1 MKSRIVIISNPVAKR
16 ASGKKVA
23 MASYFLQSKGYDVT
37 VRFTEKQGDAEHLA
51 KAALDDSPRIV
62 IAAGGDGTFNE
73 VVNGIAGSDTPV
85 AILPLGTTNV
95 LAKELDIPEDV
106 HGAMS
111 AAVGN
116 TAKTVYLGRIALT
129 KSPAKSRLFLV
140 MAGIGLDGSA
150 VLGVNDSIKK
160 ISGKGSYLYSGFKT
174 WLKSVQEELV
184 FQVNGS
190 TFRGYSAVIGNAAK
204 YGGHFKITPDARLID
219 PNLYICIFHGRKRS
233 DMVRYVLGI
242 VTGGRHL
249 KFKDV
254 TYLKAES
261 ITINGKAHI
270 QLDGDYYGMT
280 PARVEVAKQAV
291 RLIY

>member
-1 MKSRIVIISNPVAKR
+1 MKSKIVIICNPVAKR
-16 ASGKKVA
+16 ASGKKAA
-23 MASYFLQSKGYDVT
+23 MASYYLQSKGYDVT
-37 VRFTEKQGDAEHLA
+37 VRFTEKKGDAEDLA
-51 KAALDDSPRIV
+51 KAALKDSPGIV

-73 VVNGIAGSDTPV
+73 VANAVAGSDTPV

-111 AAVGN
+111 AAVRK
-116 TAKTVYLGRIALT
+116 TAKTVCLGRITLT
-129 KSPAKSRLFLV
+129 KHPEQSRLFLV

-150 VLGVNDSIKK
+150 VYGVNDRIKK

-174 WLKSVQEELV
+174 WLKSKQEELV
-184 FQVNGS
+184 FRVNGS
-190 TFRGYSAVIGNAAK
+190 TFRGYSAVVGNAAK

-219 PNLYICIFHGRKRS
+219 PAFYICIFHGRRRS

-261 ITINGKAHI
+261 IMIKGEAHI
-270 QLDGDYYGMT
+270 QIDGDYYGMT
-280 PARVEVAKQAV
+280 PARVEIVRQAV

>member
-1 MKSRIVIISNPVAKR
+1 MKSKIVIISNPVAKK

-23 MASYFLQSKGYDVT
+23 MASYYLQSKGYDVT
-37 VRFTEKQGDAEHLA
+37 VRFTENKGDAEHLA
-51 KAALDDSPRIV
+51 KAALDDSPSII

-73 VVNGIAGSDTPV
+73 VANGLAGSDTPV

-95 LAKELDIPEDV
+95 LAKELNIPEDV
-106 HGAMS
+106 HGAMN
-111 AAVGN
+111 AAVRG
-116 TAKTVYLGRIALT
+116 TAKPSYLGRISLT
-129 KSPAKSRLFLV
+129 KTPARSRLFLV

-150 VLGVNDSIKK
+150 VHGVNDSIKK
-160 ISGKGSYLYSGFKT
+160 FSGKGSYLYSGLKT
-174 WLKSVQEELV
+174 WLRSAQEELA
-184 FQVNGS
+184 FQVNGR
-190 TFRGYSAVIGNAAK
+190 TFRGYSAVIGKAAK
-204 YGGHFKITPDARLID
+204 YGGHFKVTPDARLTD
-219 PNLYICIFHGRKRS
+219 PTLYVCIFHGGKRS

-254 TYLKAES
+254 TYLQAAS
-261 ITINGKAHI
+261 ITIKGKAHI
-270 QLDGDYYGMT
+270 QLDGDYFGMT

>member
-1 MKSRIVIISNPVAKR
+1 MKSKIVIISNPVAKR

-23 MASYFLQSKGYDVT
+23 MASYYLQSKGYDVT
-37 VRFTEKQGDAEHLA
+37 VLFTEKRGDAEHLA
-51 KAALDDSPRIV
+51 KAALDDSPQI
-62 IAAGGDGTFNE
+62 IMAAGGDGTFNE
-73 VVNGIAGSDTPV
+73 VANGMAGSDVPL

-95 LAKELDIPEDV
+95 LAKELNIPEDV
-106 HGAMS
+106 HSAMS
-111 AAVGN
+111 VAVRN
-116 TAKTVYLGRIALT
+116 TSKTVYLGRIALT
-129 KSPAKSRLFLV
+129 NSPARSRLFLV

-150 VLGVNDSIKK
+150 VYGVNDSIKK

-174 WLKSVQEELV
+174 WLKSAQEELV
-184 FQVNGS
+184 LQVNGS

-204 YGGHFKITPDARLID
+204 YGGHFKITPDARLGD
-219 PNLYICIFHGRKRS
+219 PTLYICIFHGNKRS

-254 TYLKAES
+254 TYLQAKA
-261 ITINGKAHI
+261 ITIKGKAHV
-270 QLDGDYYGMT
+270 QLDGDYFGMT
-280 PARVEVAKQAV
+280 PARIDIAQQAV